1 MFFYLFFPNFNFGV
15 NSGPKMTKNYVCC
28 TPYLSKHTSIDHV
41 FCCTSLKW
49 WHLQMLFQFFKILVF
64 WVFREGEGKGQKMA
78 QNYKKKFLTAYLR
91 NCTLYDYGFWYTH
104 VKWWYLQQFFFHFF
118 QHSDFSGFSNF
129 ISKCQKEILR
139 CGPPSSR
146 VCDFIHFFKILIC
159 RVAIE
164 VKGQKIVQ
172 NYKKFCRSCSISQE
186 PHIWLSFMVHI
197 CKMIISPGVFLV
209 VFQNFDFLGCQEG
222 WKGKKMPKMTIF
234 FCLSGLIFQEL
245 YIIWSS
251 YMVHMYL

>member
-28 TPYLSKHTSIDHV
+28 TPYLNKHTSFDHV

-64 WVFREGEGKGQKMA
+64 WVFREGPPKNVPKLQKKISHCIS
-78 QNYKKKFLTAYLR
+78 QELYLIWLWFLVHTCKMMISPAI
-91 NCTLYDYGFWYTH
+91 
-104 VKWWYLQQFFFHFF
+104 FFHFF

-197 CKMIISPGVFLV
+197 CKMIIPPGAFLV

>member
-28 TPYLSKHTSIDHV
+28 TPYLSKHTSFDHV

-64 WVFREGEGKGQKMA
+64 WVFREGPQKNGPKL
-78 QNYKKKFLTAYLR
+78 QKKISHCISQELYLIWLWFLVHTCKMMISPAI
-91 NCTLYDYGFWYTH
+91 
-104 VKWWYLQQFFFHFF
+104 FFHFF

-197 CKMIISPGVFLV
+197 CKMIISPGAFLV
-209 VFQNFDFLGCQEG
+209 VFQNIDLLGCQEG

>member
-28 TPYLSKHTSIDHV
+28 TPYLSKHTSFDHV

-64 WVFREGEGKGQKMA
+64 WVFREGPQKNGPKL
-78 QNYKKKFLTAYLR
+78 QKKISHCISQELYLIWLWFLVHTCKMMISPAI
-91 NCTLYDYGFWYTH
+91 
-104 VKWWYLQQFFFHFF
+104 FFHFF